1 MASTVTNPPSQTE
14 SNRAKKKKTKADVSG
29 KASSVS
35 STTAPS
41 AEAVPGSVP
50 VNGTAGKDYES
61 PYVKELFK

>member
-14 SNRAKKKKTKADVSG
+14 SNRAKKKKTKVDVSG

-35 STTAPS
+35 SATAPG
-41 AEAVPGSVP
+41 AEAVPGSSP